1 MKPQAYTEFQPLKQ
15 IVVGRSW
22 DSKAVSNLPN
32 ISNNNKTLLTHLLD
46 ETEEDYQK
54 LISIIKTYGAKV
66 FRPDYDKQSSIYD
79 YPALMTPRDWSIV
92 FDNDLIIGNF
102 GKATSRWFAEGLK
115 EHAEY
120 FKRPKELI
128 GFNPASII
136 RLGKDIIVDVQK
148 NSNSQAIVDY
158 IKKTYEPLG
167 YNIHGGKAFDVKFK
181 NPMSHGDAVF
191 AILKPGVIITTNSKL
206 IIKSSLFANW
216 DIHVIEDDP
225 LNIFKEGWQKIK
237 KTNLRTDG
245 TKNMSL
251 DNGKTHEWATSFDFE
266 NPKFNN
272 EEFDI
277 FIKTWFNQWLGY
289 SNESVFDLNC
299 LVLDE
304 SHVLFTNYNKGVW
317 DFCKKHNIEP
327 IICNFR
333 HRFFWDGGLHCITLD
348 IEREGSCERYL

>member
-277 FIKTWFNQWLGY
+277 FINTWFNQWLGY